1 MSTNTKSMTAPLAI
15 VKVGGKPVGKMRNIR
30 LTETIRRGKVIG
42 LGRMNASEVP
52 PLEWEGM
59 MNAGFYLIN
68 FDDQALEGALLR
80 KVQTVDEFIDT
91 VLLQDQG
98 ITVDILRKVTDFQQA
113 NGVIVPKL
121 EVFASIKGCFIT
133 REGFD
138 ISESQISGRDA
149 DFEYITPVIFP
160 Q

>member
-1 MSTNTKSMTAPLAI
+1 MANTKTMTAPLAI
-15 VKVGGKPVGKMRNIR
+15 IKVGGVPVGKMRNIR
-30 LTETIRRGKVIG
+30 LTENIRRGKVQGIG
-42 LGRMNASEVP
+42 SLNPSELP
-52 PLEWEGM
+52 ALEWDGQL
-59 MNAGFYLIN
+59 NCSAYLID
-68 FDDQALEGALLR
+68 FSTEIAKEALLR
-80 KVQTVDEFIDT
+80 TVQTVDQFVDT
-91 VLLQDQG
+91 ILLQDNG
-98 ITVDILRKVTDFQQA
+98 ITIDIMRKVLDQTLA
-113 NGVIVPKL
+113 NGVKVPKL